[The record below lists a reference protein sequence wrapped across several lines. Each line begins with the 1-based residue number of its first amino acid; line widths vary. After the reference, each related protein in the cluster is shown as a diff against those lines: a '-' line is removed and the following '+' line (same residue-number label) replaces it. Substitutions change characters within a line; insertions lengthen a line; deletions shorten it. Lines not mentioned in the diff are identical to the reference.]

1 MVANSKRQRS
11 DFIADRMRAAMSIMG
26 GDTIAPPARPY
37 KLEVAVAGH
46 AHSSA
51 SWAKFAAIRRERWR
65 QSGAAQQHV
74 RNQGISGSALLALET
89 TLMTRSRPAAPLYV

>member
-11 DFIADRMRAAMSIMG
+11 DFIADRMWAAMSIMG

-37 KLEVAVAGH
+37 KLEVAVAEH

-51 SWAKFAAIRRERWR
+51 SWAKFTAIRFVNRLAAERR
-65 QSGAAQQHV
+65 SGWSSNIPIAF
-74 RNQGISGSALLALET
+74 
-89 TLMTRSRPAAPLYV
+89 